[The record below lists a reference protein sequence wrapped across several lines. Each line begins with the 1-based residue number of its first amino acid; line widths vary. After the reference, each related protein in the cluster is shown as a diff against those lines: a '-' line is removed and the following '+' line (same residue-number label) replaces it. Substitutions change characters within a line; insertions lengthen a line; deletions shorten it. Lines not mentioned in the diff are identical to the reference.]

1 MPTMK
6 SPPPASARL
15 LPLTVAALLVL
26 FVSCMLSGCGRSQ
39 PDKRETAASAK
50 PVAPAPRVPKP
61 TPIQPQAAAT
71 PSPLAAELA
80 GARGDALCKLAERV
94 DPARDAALLGPA
106 LDQAFA
112 LRRDEEARDCT
123 FALLRALQ
131 ANARLL
137 ELAQQ
142 TTDEARWL
150 AIVFH
155 ANRNLRARHYEVYGL
170 AQAVQS
176 QRVHHAV
183 AGGLGAYGP
192 QPEVLSLL
200 GKALDHRNEN
210 VRLKAARSL
219 IEIGG
224 DDALE
229 LLRQR
234 AKVEKDKAVIV
245 TMHRALNKP

>member
-6 SPPPASARL
+6 SGPAHSSCL
-15 LPLTVAALLVL
+15 LPRTLAVLLALLVSS
-26 FVSCMLSGCGRSQ
+26 VLSGCGRSQ
-39 PDKRETAASAK
+39 PDKRETVTRPA
-50 PVAPAPRVPKP
+50 PVAS
-61 TPIQPQAAAT
+61 
-71 PSPLAAELA
+71 PSPLLA
-80 GARGDALCKLAERV
+80 DLEGARGDALCKLAERI
-94 DPARDAALLGPA
+94 DATRDAALLGPA

-123 FALLRALQ
+123 FALLLALK
-131 ANARLL
+131 ANEKLLGLARK
-137 ELAQQ
+137 
-142 TTDEARWL
+142 TTDESRWL
-150 AIVFH
+150 AIVYQ
-155 ANRNLRARHYEVYGL
+155 ANRNLRARHFEVYAL
-170 AQAVQS
+170 ALAAES

-192 QPEVLSLL
+192 QPEVISLL
-200 GKALDHRNEN
+200 GQAIDHRNEN

-245 TMHRALNKP
+245 TIHRALNKP